1 MNILHVSSEV
11 FPYAKTGGLADMT
24 ASLAKAQAE
33 AGHRVT
39 LVTPLYR
46 GIREQFDGI
55 RPSGIEFSVAL
66 GQAEKTATI
75 WQLDATEN
83 LRLLFIDQPEF
94 FDRDNLYGEEDDAER
109 FVFFSKTA
117 ARLATTKGVLAE
129 IVHAHDWQSSL
140 TMPLLSLGQAQPGK
154 VFTIH
159 NAAYQGRFSSEVF
172 KLTGLPDTFFNW
184 QQLEFYDDINL
195 LKGGV
200 VFADLATTVSPRYS
214 EELLT
219 SEYGCGLEGVF
230 QAKGDALTGVL
241 NGVDYSEW
249 NTTDNPHLAAPFS
262 ADSPEG
268 KGANKQ
274 ALQRELDL
282 EEQPDVPLLGNISR
296 LAEQK
301 GIDILLGA
309 LEQKLAAGRPFQF
322 AGLGSGDALLE
333 QAMTDLAKQH
343 PGRVAVHVGYDPAL
357 AHRIEAGCDFFVM
370 PSRFEPCGLNQLYSL
385 RYGAVPVVRATGGLE
400 DSIIDLGQGDAT
412 ATGIKFREPN
422 ANALGQALGQAI
434 SLYSDFSRLAK
445 VRDNGMRADFSWT
458 RTNFEYNRLYASLRQ

>member
-1 MNILHVSSEV
+1 
-11 FPYAKTGGLADMT
+11 
-24 ASLAKAQAE
+24 
-33 AGHRVT
+33 
-39 LVTPLYR
+39 
-46 GIREQFDGI
+46 
-55 RPSGIEFSVAL
+55 
-66 GQAEKTATI
+66 
-75 WQLDATEN
+75 
-83 LRLLFIDQPEF
+83 
-94 FDRDNLYGEEDDAER
+94 
-109 FVFFSKTA
+109 
-117 ARLATTKGVLAE
+117 
-129 IVHAHDWQSSL
+129 
-140 TMPLLSLGQAQPGK
+140 
-154 VFTIH
+154 
-159 NAAYQGRFSSEVF
+159 
-172 KLTGLPDTFFNW
+172 LTGLPDTFFNW